1 LSGDIKPEIVADAI
15 AHYGLNPE
23 AMNPLHV

>member
-1 LSGDIKPEIVADAI
+1 VKPEVVADAI

-23 AMNPLHV
+23 ALNPLFA